1 MLEELNIEN
10 VALIEKASLKFTQGL
25 NVLTGETG
33 AGKSILL
40 GALGLLL
47 GERAD
52 RSLIRKGCDEAN
64 VSAIMTLKDNPDI
77 QEWCQ
82 TYGIKTEE
90 GQIILRRNL
99 KDSGRSQVYIQS
111 QPVNLQAL
119 KELSELLFDVHGQH
133 QHQSL
138 FRIESHRK
146 LLDRYGGLEAQ
157 VQALSLSFRELTA
170 LREELN
176 QWEEQEQQRSRERE
190 LAGFAL
196 EEIESAQLKP
206 GEEESLMERL
216 KLMEKKEHLAERFK
230 HYDSAMQG
238 EGGVLNILKNL
249 QAATLSLASLNEE
262 GDSLASRFD
271 SAYYEL
277 EDISETYQDWMS
289 AFDFSPQE
297 QLEAEQRLAQIHKL
311 QKKYAPT
318 VEGLLDYAEQCRVLI
333 DQEEISLKDHG
344 RKLERKKEL
353 ENRIR
358 TAAQELSA
366 ARGKVGAEL
375 EKKVEGHLHD
385 LGMSSAEFRISL
397 HGRTNMEGQQVYGPT
412 GCDQVE
418 FLFCANKGGDLRPLK
433 SVASGGELSRIMLA
447 LKTAFASA
455 DQIETLIFDEIDSGI
470 GGQVALAIGSHFRKL
485 SRHKQIFCI
494 THLASIASFAD
505 NHIRVIKKEDEQG
518 TITCADVLD
527 PREKVEEIARMLAGD
542 SLGELSLRH
551 AQELLDQNSPA
562 AG

>member
-10 VALIEKASLKFTQGL
+10 VALIKKATLTFTGGL

-47 GERAD
+47 GDRAD
-52 RSLIRKGCDEAN
+52 RSLIRKGSDEAN
-64 VSAIMTLKDNPDI
+64 VSAIISLKEHEEI
-77 QEWCQ
+77 REWCQ
-82 TYGIKTEE
+82 TYGLEPEE
-90 GQIILRRNL
+90 GRIILRRSL

-119 KELSELLFDVHGQH
+119 KELSELLFDIHGQH

-146 LLDRYGGLEAQ
+146 LLDRYGGLETKVA
-157 VQALSLSFRELTA
+157 ALSLIFRELTA
-170 LREELN
+170 LREELT

-196 EEIESAQLKP
+196 EEIEAAQLKA
-206 GEEESLMERL
+206 GEEEILMERL
-216 KLMEKKEHLAERFK
+216 KLMEQKELLAERFQ

-238 EGGVLNILKNL
+238 EGGILSTLKSL
-249 QAATLSLASLNEE
+249 RSLTLSLASLNEE
-262 GDSLASRFD
+262 GDSLSSRFD

-277 EDISETYQDWMS
+277 EDISETYQNWMS
-289 AFDFSPQE
+289 AFEFSPQE
-297 QLEAEQRLAQIHKL
+297 QMEAEQRLAQIHKL
-311 QKKYAPT
+311 QKKYAPS
-318 VEGLLDYAEQCRVLI
+318 VEGLLEYAEQCRSLI
-333 DQEEISLKDHG
+333 SQEEESLQNHSQ
-344 RKLERKKEL
+344 KLQRKKEL
-353 ENRIR
+353 EQRIR
-358 TAAQELSA
+358 SEAQELSA
-366 ARGKVGAEL
+366 ERGRVAAEL
-375 EKKVEGHLHD
+375 EKKVESHLRD

-397 HGRTNMEGQQVYGPT
+397 HGRTNQEGQQVYGPT

-418 FLFCANKGGDLRPLK
+418 FLFCANKGGDLQPLK

-447 LKTAFASA
+447 LKTAFADA
-455 DQIETLIFDEIDSGI
+455 DQIDTLIFDEIDSGI
-470 GGQVALAIGSHFRKL
+470 GGQVALSIGSHFRKL
-485 SRHKQIFCI
+485 SQHKQIFCI

-505 NHIRVIKKEDEQG
+505 NHIRVLKKEDQQG
-518 TITCADVLD
+518 TLTSADVLN
-527 PREKVEEIARMLAGD
+527 PNERVEEVARMLAGD

-551 AQELLDQNSPA
+551 AQELLEQNGPA
-562 AG
+562 GL